1 MMKQYMYIG
10 TVLAAIVLAGC
21 TVKEEMTEDLI
32 DTPVVE
38 LPPLEPLKPEEI
50 EALYEPKQ
58 EVEKLTYEQI
68 LIENPDI
75 ANLKTYEQ
83 VEEYYN
89 LKPADITEV
98 PEGVFPLELNS
109 IEEFIENFE
118 AIKRY
123 QEKNQYEH
131 TVDMNDNKQVE
142 QIKAI
147 LNNIEWENAKVEMLT
162 SPDYKFKLNA
172 NNEVIVYDL
181 WISSTKDKIELIIPF
196 DSKYAEV
203 DEKTSAELFEML
215 TGNKLADT

>member
-10 TVLAAIVLAGC
+10 TVLGAIVLAGC
-21 TVKEEMTEDLI
+21 TVNEEMTEDLTN
-32 DTPVVE
+32 TPVVE

-89 LKPADITEV
+89 LKPANITEV

-109 IEEFIENFE
+109 IEEIIEHFE

-123 QEKNQYEH
+123 QEKNQYKH

-162 SPDYKFKLNA
+162 PPDYKFKLKT

-181 WISSTKDKIELIIPF
+181 WISPTKDKIELIIPY

-203 DEKTSAELFEML
+203 DQKTSAELFEML
-215 TGNKLADT
+215 TGNKLSDT

>member
-1 MMKQYMYIG
+1 MMKKYMYIG
-10 TVLAAIVLAGC
+10 TALAAIVLVGC
-21 TVKEEMTEDLI
+21 TVNEEMTEDLTN
-32 DTPVVE
+32 TPVVE

-89 LKPADITEV
+89 LKPANITEV

-109 IEEFIENFE
+109 IEEIIEHFE

-123 QEKNQYEH
+123 QEKNQYKH

-162 SPDYKFKLNA
+162 PPDYKFKLNA

-181 WISSTKDKIELIIPF
+181 WISPNKDKIELIIPS

-215 TGNKLADT
+215 TGNKLSDT

>member
-1 MMKQYMYIG
+1 MLYGVGMMKKYMYVG

-21 TVKEEMTEDLI
+21 TVNEEMTEDLT

-50 EALYEPKQ
+50 EALYEPKP

-89 LKPADITEV
+89 LKPANITEV

-109 IEEFIENFE
+109 IEEAIEHFE
-118 AIKRY
+118 AQKRY
-123 QEKNQYEH
+123 QDEH
-131 TVDMNDNKQVE
+131 TIDMKDNKQVE

-162 SPDYKFKLNA
+162 PPDYQFKLNT
-172 NNEVIVYDL
+172 NNEVIAYDL
-181 WISSTKDKIELIIPF
+181 WISPNKDKIEIIIPS
-196 DSKYAEV
+196 DSKYARI
-203 DEKTSAELFEML
+203 DTKTSAELFEML
-215 TGNKLADT
+215 TGNKQ